1 MSRETLSMIKP
12 MTSPIHSNVARR
24 DCPSC
29 QSKKTVAAQNGEGYW
44 YCHCL
49 MCGCRF
55 WAG

>member
-1 MSRETLSMIKP
+1 
-12 MTSPIHSNVARR
+12 MTQAVDSNVARR

-29 QSKKTVAAQNGEGYW
+29 LSRKTVSQQNSEGHW
-44 YCHCL
+44 YSHCL